1 MKILLINTDDA
12 MGGAAIACLR
22 LLAILEKT
30 EGIEVTMLV
39 QEKKRDNPKV
49 KAIAET
55 WLQKKIAFER
65 FVRERLYFKF
75 QEKNKEIRFAF
86 SPAISGIDISENPLV
101 QEADIIHLHWIN
113 FGFLSLKSLE
123 KLFALNKP
131 IVWTLHDMW
140 AFTGGCHH
148 SGDCENYQVSCGN
161 CIQYLKNPSPNDLS
175 NKVWQRKSA
184 ILDRSLRLRSGNG
197 QLRLKGNITI
207 IGCSQWLSNRAKKSS
222 LFKDFSVKAIPN
234 PLDTNLF
241 SPKNKVDARIKLGL
255 PIDKKLILF
264 VAAKISVIWK
274 GFSYFQEALEIL
286 KTQHSHHQNIELVI
300 LGESDAEIIQKLPFK
315 VYALGRIADV
325 NQIVSIYSAADVFV
339 TSSIQE
345 NLPNTIMEAMACGTP
360 AVGFEVGGIPEMIKN
375 QSSGVPPTGFLAKYK
390 SAESLAEGMKWVLF
404 DANCD
409 ELSKNA
415 RQKVVDNY
423 SEKVVLEQYLEVY
436 KNLVAQVS

>member
-22 LLAILEKT
+22 LLAILEQT

-39 QEKKRDNPKV
+39 QEKKRDNPNV

-55 WLQKKIAFER
+55 WLQKKLAFVR

-86 SPAISGIDISENPLV
+86 SPANSGIDISEHPLV

-148 SGDCENYQVSCGN
+148 SGDCENYQDSCGN
-161 CIQYLKNPSPNDLS
+161 CVQYLKNPSPTDLS
-175 NKVWQRKSA
+175 NKVWQRKSS
-184 ILDRSLRLRSGNG
+184 ILDHSFRLRS
-197 QLRLKGNITI
+197 KHNITI
-207 IGCSQWLSNRAKKSS
+207 VGCSQWLSNRAKNSS
-222 LFKDFSVKAIPN
+222 LFKDFLVNTIPN
-234 PLDTNLF
+234 PLDTSVF
-241 SPKNKVDARIKLGL
+241 SPQNKADARAKFGL
-255 PIDKKLILF
+255 PTDKKLILF
-264 VAAKISVIWK
+264 VAAKVSVIWK

-286 KTQHSHHQNIELVI
+286 KAQHFRHQEIELVVM
-300 LGESDAEIIQKLPFK
+300 GECDVETIQKLPFK
-315 VYALGRIADV
+315 AHALGRISDA
-325 NQIVSIYSAADVFV
+325 NQIVSVYSVADVFV

-345 NLPNTIMEAMACGTP
+345 NLPNTIMESMACGTP
-360 AVGFEVGGIPEMIKN
+360 AVGFAVGGIPEMIDSYKK
-375 QSSGVPPTGFLAKYK
+375 GMPPNGFLAKYK

-404 DANCD
+404 DANND

-415 RQKVVDNY
+415 RQKVLDNY
-423 SEKVVLEQYLEVY
+423 SDKVVVEKYLEVY
-436 KNLVAQVS
+436 RSMTL

>member
-22 LLAILEKT
+22 LLAILEQT
-30 EGIEVTMLV
+30 QGIEVTMLV
-39 QEKKRDNPKV
+39 QEKKRDNPNV
-49 KAIAET
+49 RAIAET
-55 WLQKKIAFER
+55 WLQKKLAFER

-86 SPAISGIDISENPLV
+86 SPANSGIDISEHPLV

-113 FGFLSLKSLE
+113 FGFLSLNSLE
-123 KLFALNKP
+123 KLFQLNKP

-148 SGDCENYQVSCGN
+148 SGDCENFQVSCGN
-161 CIQYLKNPSPNDLS
+161 CVQYLKNPSPTDLS

-184 ILDRSLRLRSGNG
+184 IFDRFLRLRSGNG
-197 QLRLKGNITI
+197 ITI
-207 IGCSQWLSNRAKKSS
+207 IGCSEWLVNRAKKSS
-222 LFKDFSVKAIPN
+222 LLKDFSVKAIPN

-241 SPKNKVDARIKLGL
+241 SPQKKAEARAKLGL

-264 VAAKISVIWK
+264 VAAKVSVIWK

-286 KTQHSHHQNIELVI
+286 KAQHSHNQVHDEAIELVV
-300 LGESDAEIIQKLPFK
+300 LGESDVETIQNLPFK
-315 VYALGRIADV
+315 AHALGRISDV
-325 NQIVSIYSAADVFV
+325 NKIVSIYSAADVFV

-360 AVGFEVGGIPEMIKN
+360 AVGFEVGGIPEMIEH
-375 QSSGVPPTGFLAKYK
+375 QQSGVPPNGFLAKYK

-404 DANCD
+404 EANHA
-409 ELSKNA
+409 ELSSNA
-415 RQKVVDNY
+415 RQKVLDNY
-423 SEKVVLEQYLEVY
+423 SEKVVIEQYLEVY
-436 KNLVAQVS
+436 KSVL

>member
-1 MKILLINTDDA
+1 

-22 LLAILEKT
+22 LLAILEQT

-49 KAIAET
+49 KAIVET
-55 WLQKKIAFER
+55 WLQKKLAFER

-86 SPAISGIDISENPLV
+86 SPANSGIDISEHPLV

-123 KLFALNKP
+123 KLFKLNKP

-148 SGDCENYQVSCGN
+148 SGDCENYQISCGN
-161 CIQYLKNPSPNDLS
+161 CVQYLKNPSPTDLS
-175 NKVWQRKSA
+175 NKVWQRKNLIFKKEFIAKS
-184 ILDRSLRLRSGNG
+184 
-197 QLRLKGNITI
+197 TI
-207 IGCSQWLSNRAKKSS
+207 VGCSQWLSNRAKISS

-234 PLDTNLF
+234 PLDTGLF
-241 SPKNKVDARIKLGL
+241 SPQNKAEVRVKLGL
-255 PIDKKLILF
+255 PINKKLILF
-264 VAAKISVIWK
+264 VAAKVSVIWK

-286 KTQHSHHQNIELVI
+286 KTQLFNNQDIELVI
-300 LGESDAEIIQKLPFK
+300 LGESDAETIQKLPFK
-315 VYALGRIADV
+315 AHALGRISDV

-360 AVGFEVGGIPEMIKN
+360 AVGFEVGGIPEMIESYKN
-375 QSSGVPPTGFLAKYK
+375 GFLAKYK
-390 SAESLAEGMKWVLF
+390 SDESLAEGIKWILF
-404 DANCD
+404 EANHK

-415 RQKVVDNY
+415 RQKVLDNY
-423 SEKVVLEQYLEVY
+423 SEKVVIEQYLEVY
-436 KNLVAQVS
+436 RNLVEQVS